1 MFDAR
6 SILDI
11 LLGGPGGRPREG
23 RQPDSTVFK
32 DMLDQ
37 LGDQQPMGQQNV
49 PQPARDPQSQPGG
62 TSAQRAPQGV
72 PSGFPGGGPGG
83 GMSLEDLL
91 RTILTGG
98 APPQGEAQP
107 AGGEAAPG
115 NPQGPAATP
124 EVSVELQDLL
134 RRILQGGNGQGG
146 GQGQGGGSTRIPV
159 NRVMGNGASASRR
172 GQDGAEGGAASLGE
186 ALKELLGQAVAG
198 TREGAARLDEA
209 TGVSDRARET
219 LGQATGQSPEELIAT
234 IRQLVADNRLAAG
247 AALGGLGALVLGTG
261 AGRSLA
267 GTALRLGSL
276 ALIGGLAY
284 KAVQNYQQ
292 GRPILSSSRSG
303 ERQALAPAPEG
314 SGFEPGAV
322 TDDAAKRYIRAM
334 IAAAAADGR
343 IDAAEQQ
350 RILGGLRQAGL
361 EDAAQ
366 QFLAAEIVSPANVA
380 ELAAGVTSPEEAVQI
395 YTAARIAVDPDT
407 GVENAFLSSLAETLG
422 IDDELAAQVDS
433 AARAAA

>member
-11 LLGGPGGRPREG
+11 LLGGPGGRPRQG
-23 RQPDSTVFK
+23 HQPDSAVFK

-49 PQPARDPQSQPGG
+49 PQPARDLQSQRDG
-62 TSAQRAPQGV
+62 TSAQRAPQGGG
-72 PSGFPGGGPGG
+72 PGGFPGGG

-107 AGGEAAPG
+107 AGGGQAAPG
-115 NPQGPAATP
+115 TPQGPAATP
-124 EVSVELQDLL
+124 EVSEELQDLL

-146 GQGQGGGSTRIPV
+146 GQSQGGGRTRIPV
-159 NRVMGNGASASRR
+159 NRVMGNGESASQR

-198 TREGAARLDEA
+198 TREGAARIDEA
-209 TGVSDRARET
+209 TGVSDRAREA
-219 LGQATGQSPEELIAT
+219 LGQATGQSPEELIAR
-234 IRQLVADNRLAAG
+234 IRQIVADNRFAAG

-292 GRPILSSSRSG
+292 GRPILSSSRPG

-366 QFLAAEIVSPANVA
+366 QFLAAEIVSPATVA

-407 GVENAFLSSLAETLG
+407 GVEDAFLSSLAKTLG

>member
-11 LLGGPGGRPREG
+11 LLGGPGVRPSQGRPV
-23 RQPDSTVFK
+23 DSTVFK

-37 LGDQQPMGQQNV
+37 LGDQQPTGRQSA
-49 PQPARDPQSQPGG
+49 PQPTPARDLQPPPGG
-62 TSAQRAPQGV
+62 PSPQQV
-72 PSGFPGGGPGG
+72 PQAGGPG

-98 APPQGEAQP
+98 AHPQAQP
-107 AGGEAAPG
+107 AGGRQAAPG
-115 NPQGPAATP
+115 TSQGPAGTP
-124 EVSVELQDLL
+124 EVSQELQDLL
-134 RRILQGGNGQGG
+134 RRILAGGSDQGSGQTQGG
-146 GQGQGGGSTRIPV
+146 GATRIPV
-159 NRVMGNGASASRR
+159 DRVMGEGATGNQR
-172 GQDGAEGGAASLGE
+172 GQGGTEGGGSGLAE

-198 TREGAARLDEA
+198 TREGAARIDEA
-209 TGVSDRARET
+209 TGVSNRAREA
-219 LGQATGQSPEELIAT
+219 LGQATGQSPEELIARL
-234 IRQLVADNRLAAG
+234 RQLVADNQLAAG
-247 AALGGLGALVLGTG
+247 AALGGLGALVLGTR

-292 GRPILSSSRSG
+292 GRPILSSGRSS

-361 EDAAQ
+361 QDAAQ

-380 ELAAGVTSPEEAVQI
+380 ELAAGVTSPEDAVQV
-395 YTAARIAVDPDT
+395 YTAARIAIDPDT
-407 GVENAFLSSLAETLG
+407 GVENAFLSSLAEALG